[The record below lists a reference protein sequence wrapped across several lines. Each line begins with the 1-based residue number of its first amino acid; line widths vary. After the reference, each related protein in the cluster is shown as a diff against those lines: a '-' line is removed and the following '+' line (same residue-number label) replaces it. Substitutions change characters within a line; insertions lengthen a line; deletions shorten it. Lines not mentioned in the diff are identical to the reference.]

1 MIVADASLVLAW
13 LLEEPE
19 HAPVGDAF
27 DSLAVQPLVVPA
39 NWSAEIANGLRKA
52 YRTGRLDR
60 DDIVRLVDRLAVL
73 DVQVA
78 PPARASEIAA
88 LTMFAIDSSLSAYD
102 AGYVRL
108 ALARQVS
115 LATLDQSMRAAAR
128 RANVPLIP
136 A

>member
-27 DSLAVQPLVVPA
+27 DSLATQPLVVPA
-39 NWSAEIANGLRKA
+39 NWSAEIANGLRRA
-52 YRTGRLDR
+52 CRNGRLHR
-60 DDIVRLVDRLAVL
+60 DDIFPLVDRLAVL
-73 DVQVA
+73 DVRVA
-78 PPARASEIAA
+78 SPARTSDIAA
-88 LTMFAIDSSLSAYD
+88 LAMLAMETSLSAYD

-108 ALARQVS
+108 ALDRQIS
-115 LATLDQSMRAAAR
+115 LATVDRPMRAAAR
-128 RANVPLIP
+128 RLNVPLIP